1 MTTLNK
7 TKSETE
13 VKNYNIDLTKRVI
26 IHTAKETFINSSI
39 DGINNIILEKEG
51 TISGRTTAIVEY
63 KSGKKP
69 QHQTRSSGEE
79 IFVLEGIFSDEN
91 GNYSAG
97 TYIRNPSGYLSTPF
111 SKNGCKLFIKSNQ
124 MNANDSER
132 VVIDSNTKN
141 WNPGYGELK
150 VNSLTENAALVKWPK
165 GAHFLNHSHFG
176 GEEIFVLSGEF
187 IDEHGRYPK
196 GTWIRSPHLS
206 THDPYV
212 EEETII
218 LVKTGH
224 LFSNRN

>member
-1 MTTLNK
+1 MTTLEK
-7 TKSETE
+7 TKSETDIE
-13 VKNYNIDLTKRVI
+13 NYNIDLTKRVI
-26 IHTAKETFINSSI
+26 IYTAKETFENSYRE
-39 DGINNIILEKEG
+39 GISNIFLEKEG
-51 TISGRTTAIVEY
+51 KTSGRTTTIIEY
-63 KSGKKP
+63 KAGENF
-69 QHQTRSSGEE
+69 QNQTRSSGEE
-79 IFVLEGIFSDEN
+79 IFVLEGVFSDEN
-91 GNYSAG
+91 GDYSAG

-124 MNANDSER
+124 MDANDTKR
-132 VVIDSNTKN
+132 VVINSNKTN

-165 GAHFLNHSHFG
+165 GAHFLNHSHYG

-206 THDPYV
+206 SHDPYV

-224 LFSNRN
+224 LIPNKH